1 MKKMLSLCFL
11 SLFLLSLASS
21 PGVAQ
26 EASDILKK
34 MIDAMGGRKALEV
47 VRDTTL
53 VGTWEMGQMGMS
65 GSLTMYMKEPN
76 KMRWD
81 GEAQGFVVTMA
92 FDGETAW
99 MLNPQT
105 GGKEDM
111 PEDQAESFKRGAMGN
126 DTLLNPAKFGIS
138 FAYKGKEKINNKDYF
153 ILEQTYSDGF
163 KSTLYIDS
171 ETYLPY
177 KAKFK
182 SPGPTGT
189 EFETETIMSDYR
201 KVDGITLSHSTTI
214 LRDGQEFMK
223 MNFTTVKFN
232 TGLEDSFFKK

>member
-1 MKKMLSLCFL
+1 MKKTLSLCFL
-11 SLFLLSLASS
+11 GLFLLSLASS
-21 PGVAQ
+21 PGISQ

-34 MIDAMGGRKALEV
+34 MIDVMGGRKVLEA

-53 VGTWEMGQMGMS
+53 VGTWEMVQMAMK
-65 GSLTMYMKEPN
+65 GSLTLYQKEPN

-81 GEAQGFVVTMA
+81 GEMQGMVITMA

-99 MLNPQT
+99 WLNPQS
-105 GGKEDM
+105 GAKEDM
-111 PEDQAESFKRGAMGN
+111 PQSMAEDFKRGAMGN

-153 ILEQTYSDGF
+153 VLEQTYSDGY

-177 KAKFK
+177 KTK
-182 SPGPTGT
+182 SKAPGPTGT
-189 EFETETIMSDYR
+189 EVESESIMSDYK
-201 KVDGITLSHSTTI
+201 KVDGVMVAHSMTM
-214 LRDGQEFMK
+214 LQDGQESMR
-223 MNFTTVKFN
+223 MTFTTVKFN
-232 TGLEDSFFKK
+232 AGLEDSIFKK